1 MTTKATFTV
10 LLALLC
16 ATAAAQSPSRNDL
29 INQIEDAIG
38 RPPPIA
44 AGSPLVT
51 TTLTAA
57 KNANPEVDPGTW
69 ESVREE
75 TAAALTKRQDSY
87 FDTPVRRALES
98 FTDVELKNLSRALH
112 DPLVT
117 RFREG
122 WKKQAKAAKNLM
134 SNVLELTVQIN
145 GIIAQHQLKQVSL
158 N

>member
-1 MTTKATFTV
+1 MTAKTTV

-16 ATAAAQSPSRNDL
+16 ATAAAQSPVRNKL
-29 INQIEDAIG
+29 INQLEDAIG
-38 RPPPIA
+38 RPAPIA
-44 AGSPLVT
+44 AGAPLVT
-51 TTLTAA
+51 SILTSA
-57 KNANPEVDPGTW
+57 KNANQEVDPGIW

-87 FDTPVRRALES
+87 FDTPVRGALES
-98 FTDVELKNLSRALH
+98 FTDDELKDLNRALH

-122 WKKQAKAAKNLM
+122 LKKQPQAAKNFM
-134 SNVLELTVQIN
+134 SNVLELTVEIN
-145 GIIAQHQLKQVSL
+145 GILAQHHLKQVSL

>member
-75 TAAALTKRQDSY
+75 TAAALTKRQHSY
-87 FDTPVRRALES
+87 FDTPVRGALES
-98 FTDVELKNLSRALH
+98 FTDDELKNLNRALH
-112 DPLVT
+112 DPLVM

-145 GIIAQHQLKQVSL
+145 DILAQHQLKQVSL